1 MSTTQSYQGGCHC
14 GAVRFEASLDVGQ
27 AMACNCSICQK
38 SGSVLAFAAAD
49 QFKLVAGAD
58 NLSDYQFN
66 KRVIHH
72 LFCRTCG
79 VRSFARGVGPGGQ
92 EMVAVNLRCLD
103 GIDAAALNPKPF
115 DGRSL

>member
-1 MSTTQSYQGGCHC
+1 MSTQSYQGGCHC
-14 GAVRFEASLDVGQ
+14 GAVRFETSLDVGQ
-27 AMACNCSICQK
+27 AMVCNCSICQK
-38 SGSVLAFAAAD
+38 NGSILAFAPAD
-49 QFKLVAGAD
+49 QFKLIAGDD

-79 VRSFARGVGPGGQ
+79 VRSFARGTRPDGR

>member
-1 MSTTQSYQGGCHC
+1 MSTQNYQGGCHC
-14 GAVRFEASLDVGQ
+14 GAVRFETSLDVGQ
-27 AMACNCSICQK
+27 AVACNCSICQK
-38 SGSVLAFAAAD
+38 TGSILAFAAED
-49 QFKLVAGAD
+49 QFKLVSGAD
-58 NLSDYQFN
+58 NLGDYQFN

-79 VRSFARGVGPGGQ
+79 VRSFARGTRPDGR

>member
-1 MSTTQSYQGGCHC
+1 MSTQSYQGGCHC
-14 GAVRFEASLDVGQ
+14 GAVRFETSLDVGQ
-27 AMACNCSICQK
+27 AMRCNCWICQK
-38 SGSVLAFAAAD
+38 SGAILAFPPAD

-79 VRSFARGVGPGGQ
+79 VRSSARGTHPDGQ
-92 EMVAVNLRCLD
+92 EMVAVNLLCLD